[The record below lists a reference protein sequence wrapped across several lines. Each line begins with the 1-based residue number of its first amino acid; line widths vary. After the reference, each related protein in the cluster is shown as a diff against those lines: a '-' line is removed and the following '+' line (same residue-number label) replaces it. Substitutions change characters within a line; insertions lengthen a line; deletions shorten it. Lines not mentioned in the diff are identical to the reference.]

1 MIQVERSQSSIF
13 SNSIENIFSR
23 GESTI
28 LDEQIEIYKSY
39 SNIMSVIDKLKLNI
53 EVDKTPYTESILNNS
68 INDIKINL
76 PFDKKYYRFAI
87 EVNDMTLFNII
98 DYENNTEFKNL
109 EWDMLHDLPFG
120 SINISFDD
128 QLSQGDVIDITYSNF
143 SNTFNK
149 LQENLS
155 IKPVTSQRS
164 FTTQNT
170 LLKLSI
176 ISEFPNSAIQ
186 IINQSNKTFVDNSL
200 SNNKAEAEQSLIFLK
215 AQLTE
220 LKQRLNQKESL
231 LNQIKSEN
239 SSIDMEFEIQ
249 VLIERS
255 IGIDTAI
262 KELELDIIKSNNLYS
277 KENPIY
283 ISLVNQRDSL
293 LQEKEQI
300 DTNIKELP
308 ANQQIFVDLMREL
321 QADQLLY
328 EELLQKE
335 LELSLVMASTIGD
348 VKILDSAYIAEKVGP
363 QKFVSLLIAVFASLV
378 ISALLIFVKDAAFS
392 RISSPEDVDMLLGNS
407 QSIGIVTN
415 ISDGR
420 SDVNNVEISTA
431 ASNILL
437 LKDSHSTEKIV
448 FEFISGAPGAGKST
462 ISQLIAREL
471 SKRDKKTLLI
481 DCDYKKGV
489 VNSSSK
495 SILKDPVAFFESEDM
510 YKQCKVSENLWEIPS
525 PRKRDFNS
533 LNIFDSLTF
542 KKFIENRRDEFDIII
557 IDSPAFLVLPDAL
570 LLSKYADEVIPI
582 IRHQH
587 STQSNVIE
595 VKKKLAT
602 MGKSSNYYIY
612 NDFLPNK
619 LLNYYGYY
627 GNYGYYQS
635 QYEEYKN
642 YYEPDDGD
650 KNV

>member
-1 MIQVERSQSSIF
+1 MIQVERSQSNIF
-13 SNSIENIFSR
+13 NNSIENIFSR

-28 LDEQIEIYKSY
+28 LDEQIEIYKSH
-39 SNIMSVIDKLKLNI
+39 SNILSVIDKLKLNI
-53 EVDKTPYTESILNNS
+53 EVDEIPYSESSLNNS
-68 INDIKINL
+68 VNDIKINL
-76 PFDKKYYRFAI
+76 PFNKKYYRFSI
-87 EVNDMTLFNII
+87 EVNDLNSFNII
-98 DYENNTEFKNL
+98 DHENNMEFNNL
-109 EWDMLHDLPFG
+109 EWDFLHDLPFG
-120 SINISFDD
+120 NIDISFND
-128 QLSQGDVIDITYSNF
+128 QLSQGDVFEITYSNL
-143 SNTFNK
+143 SNTVKN

-155 IKPVTSQRS
+155 INPVTSQRS

-176 ISEFPNSAIQ
+176 ISEFPNSAMK

-231 LNQIKSEN
+231 LNKIKSEN

-255 IGIDTAI
+255 ISIESAI
-262 KELELDIIKSNNLYS
+262 KELDLDIIKSNNLYS

-283 ISLVNQRDSL
+283 ISLIDQRNSL
-293 LQEKEQI
+293 LQEKQQI

-321 QADQLLY
+321 QADQILY

-335 LELSLVMASTIGD
+335 LELALVMASTIGD
-348 VKILDSAYIAEKVGP
+348 VKILDSAYVAEKVGP
-363 QKFVSLLIAVFASLV
+363 QKFISLLIAVFASLV
-378 ISALLIFVKDAAFS
+378 ISGLFIFVKDAAFS
-392 RISSPEDVDMLLGNS
+392 RITSPEDVDNLLEGS

-420 SDVNNVEISTA
+420 IDANNNEISTL

-437 LKDSHSTEKIV
+437 LKDSDSTDRII

-462 ISQLIAREL
+462 ISQLVAKEI
-471 SKRDKKTLLI
+471 SKRNKKTLLI
-481 DCDYKKGV
+481 DCDYKKGT
-489 VNSSSK
+489 VNSSAK
-495 SILKDPVAFFESEDM
+495 SIIKDPIKFFESDDI
-510 YKQCKVSENLWEIPS
+510 YKKCKVSEFLWEIPS
-525 PRKRDFNS
+525 PRKRNFNS
-533 LNIFDSLTF
+533 LNIFDSLSF
-542 KKFIENRRDEFDIII
+542 KKFLQDRRDEFDVII

-570 LLSKYADEVIPI
+570 LLSKYVDEIIPV

-587 STQSNVIE
+587 STQNNVVE

-612 NDFLPNK
+612 NDFLANK
-619 LLNYYGYY
+619 FLNYYGYY
-627 GNYGYYQS
+627 GYYGYYQS
-635 QYEEYKN
+635 QYEEYKS
-642 YYEPDDGD
+642 YYEPDDGEKD
-650 KNV
+650 V